1 MNTATKT
8 PKTREKFNF
17 KRFVNLVQQ
26 TKPKYWQLW
35 LGLGL
40 SLLST
45 AAQLLVPKTAQS
57 MVNNFAKGIDPVL
70 ITALLILF
78 LGSALISALSG
89 VLLGS
94 FGENVVANLRKLLWH
109 RILRFPVRYFDDV
122 KTGTMT
128 SRLVNDSDQIKN
140 LLAVSFPSSISSIFQ
155 LLGALVIMLL
165 MDWKMTI
172 VMFIAVPI
180 VTLVMRS
187 IMSRARKV
195 GHQRQDELA
204 NFSGKAEETLNEIR
218 LVKSSDAEDYEAQ
231 SGNKMVDKLY
241 QIGLKEALYDSVA
254 FPLMQM
260 VMMGLF
266 VGVLAYSAHRI
277 AVGTM
282 TVGTMF
288 AFLMYLFQ
296 IIGPLNSL
304 ARFLTDL
311 SKANGAT
318 DRVQDLMEETQED
331 FVTGHDQAVDDQ
343 ALKMV
348 DVNFS
353 YDPDQLILKGINM
366 VAKPN
371 TTVAFVGPSGSGKST
386 IFSLLERYYQ
396 PDSGS
401 IKIGDT
407 NITDINL
414 ADWRKQIGFVSQ
426 DSAIMAGTIRH
437 NLTYGLDGDFSDEEL
452 WQVLKLAYADS
463 FVHEMSNGLD
473 TQVGERGVKVSGGQ
487 RQRLAIAR
495 VFLRDPQILMLDEAT
510 ASLDSESEAM
520 VQKALAQLMK
530 GRTTLIIA
538 HRLSTIVDADD
549 IYFIDHGEVSGH
561 GSHQELL
568 NTLPLYQEYVQIQ
581 FKQ

>member
-1 MNTATKT
+1 MNAAKS

-17 KRFVNLVQQ
+17 NRFVNLVQQ

-35 LGLGL
+35 LGLAL
-40 SLLST
+40 SLT
-45 AAQLLVPKTAQS
+45 ATGAQLLVPKAAQS
-57 MVNNFAKGIDPVL
+57 MVNNFSKGIDSVL
-70 ITALLILF
+70 VIGLVALF
-78 LGSALISALSG
+78 LASALISALSG

-94 FGENVVANLRKLLWH
+94 FGENVVANLRKLLWN
-109 RILRFPVRYFDDV
+109 RILRFPVSYFDEV
-122 KTGTMT
+122 KTGMMT

-155 LLGALVIMLL
+155 LLGALVIMLF

-172 VMFIAVPI
+172 VMFIAVPV
-180 VTLVMRS
+180 VTLVMRP

-218 LVKSSDAEDYEAQ
+218 LVKSSDAEDYETK

-318 DRVQDLMEETQED
+318 DRVQDLMEERQED
-331 FVTGHDQAVDDQ
+331 FITGHAQTVDDL
-343 ALKMV
+343 ALEMA
-348 DVNFS
+348 DVKSS
-353 YDPDQLILKGINM
+353 YGSDQLILKGINM

-386 IFSLLERYYQ
+386 IFSLIERYYQ
-396 PDSGS
+396 PNSGS

-426 DSAIMAGTIRH
+426 DSAIMDGTIRH
-437 NLTYGLDGDFSDEEL
+437 NLTYGLDGNFSDEEL
-452 WQVLKLAYADS
+452 WQVLQSAYADG
-463 FVHEMSNGLD
+463 FVHEMANGLD

-495 VFLRDPQILMLDEAT
+495 AFLRNPKILMLDEAT

-520 VQKALAQLMK
+520 VQKALTQLMK

-549 IYFIDHGEVSGH
+549 IYFIDHGTVSGH